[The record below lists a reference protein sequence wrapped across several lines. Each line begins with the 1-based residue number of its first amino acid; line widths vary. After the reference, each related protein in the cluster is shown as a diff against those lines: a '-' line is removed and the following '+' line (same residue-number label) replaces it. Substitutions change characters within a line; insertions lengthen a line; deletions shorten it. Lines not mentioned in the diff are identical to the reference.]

1 MSIKLLRFGAQHA
14 RLRLNM
20 LKAADMADFCLVDV
34 LRKIFGWDGVRR
46 TELRC
51 SVVLRW
57 SLRGGKAAEKEVF
70 GIFPLSA
77 STGLHA

>member
-1 MSIKLLRFGAQHA
+1 MQA
-14 RLRLNM
+14 RLRLDM
-20 LKAADMADFCLVDV
+20 LKAADMAGFCLVDA
-34 LRKIFGWDGVRR
+34 LRNIFGRDGVSSR